1 MMHHGPQPNYMPL
14 AAPYINHAVAST
26 TLSGVSC
33 PRLFLCP
40 RDFIAGLD
48 EKYEYGGNHP
58 DPENLL
64 RCVGFT

>member
-1 MMHHGPQPNYMPL
+1 MPK
-14 AAPYINHAVAST
+14 A
-26 TLSGVSC
+26 
-33 PRLFLCP
+33 FLCP

-48 EKYEYGGNHP
+48 EKCECGNHP